1 MQIKHST
8 SNLIKRFWRFFFIFI
23 VMAQMS
29 NFEKAKALIK
39 ASDPERFLAF
49 QLVNNELH
57 ILYMHNGN
65 EEVFML
71 NEEEVNKIAES
82 FE

>member
-1 MQIKHST
+1 
-8 SNLIKRFWRFFFIFI
+8 
-23 VMAQMS
+23 MAQMS
-29 NFEKAKALIK
+29 NFEKAKALIQT
-39 ASDPERFLAF
+39 SDPERFLAF

-57 ILYMHNGN
+57 ILYLHNGN
-65 EEVFML
+65 EEVFVL